1 MENKTKLEVIT
12 PTQTM
17 INEEVE
23 MVVVPGSEGHFGV
36 LPLHAHT
43 LSTLNRGIVT
53 VYENN
58 DASNEIIID
67 GGIADVTPQGCSIL
81 VERAEIV
88 KSLDKNEIEK
98 KYQFHKDK
106 ENSFENPIEEKAN
119 NDGPLRASSVQPKSV
134 SLNASFA
141 SEFLIT

>member
-43 LSTLNRGIVT
+43 LSTLDRGIIT

-119 NDGPLRASSVQPKSV
+119 NDELKW
-134 SLNASFA
+134 L
-141 SEFLIT
+141 EFVLEQVKN

>member
-43 LSTLNRGIVT
+43 LSTLDRGIVT

-106 ENSFENPIEEKAN
+106 ENSFENTIEEKAN
-119 NDGPLRASSVQPKSV
+119 NDELKW
-134 SLNASFA
+134 L
-141 SEFLIT
+141 EFVLEKVKN

>member
-43 LSTLNRGIVT
+43 LSTLDRGIVT

-88 KSLDKNEIEK
+88 KSLDKNKIEK
-98 KYQFHKDK
+98 KYQFYKDK

-119 NDGPLRASSVQPKSV
+119 NDELKW
-134 SLNASFA
+134 L
-141 SEFLIT
+141 EFVLEQVKN

>member
-98 KYQFHKDK
+98 KHQFHKDK

-119 NDGPLRASSVQPKSV
+119 NDELKW
-134 SLNASFA
+134 L
-141 SEFLIT
+141 EFVLEQVKN

>member
-119 NDGPLRASSVQPKSV
+119 NDALKWLKFVLEQVK
-134 SLNASFA
+134 N
-141 SEFLIT
+141 

>member
-43 LSTLNRGIVT
+43 LSTLNRGIVS

-119 NDGPLRASSVQPKSV
+119 NDELKW
-134 SLNASFA
+134 L
-141 SEFLIT
+141 EFVLEQVKN

>member
-43 LSTLNRGIVT
+43 LSTLDRGIVT

-119 NDGPLRASSVQPKSV
+119 NDELKW
-134 SLNASFA
+134 L
-141 SEFLIT
+141 EFVLEQVKK

>member
-43 LSTLNRGIVT
+43 LSTLDRGIVT

-119 NDGPLRASSVQPKSV
+119 NEELKW
-134 SLNASFA
+134 L
-141 SEFLIT
+141 EFVLEQNHCKEL

>member
-106 ENSFENPIEEKAN
+106 ENSFENPTEEQAN
-119 NDGPLRASSVQPKSV
+119 NDELKW
-134 SLNASFA
+134 L
-141 SEFLIT
+141 EFVLEQVKN

>member
-43 LSTLNRGIVT
+43 LSTLDRGIVT
-53 VYENN
+53 IYENN

-81 VERAEIV
+81 VERAEIA

-119 NDGPLRASSVQPKSV
+119 NDELKW
-134 SLNASFA
+134 L
-141 SEFLIT
+141 EFVLEQVKN

>member
-53 VYENN
+53 IYENN

-119 NDGPLRASSVQPKSV
+119 NDELEW
-134 SLNASFA
+134 L
-141 SEFLIT
+141 EFVLEQVKN

>member
-119 NDGPLRASSVQPKSV
+119 NDELRW
-134 SLNASFA
+134 L
-141 SEFLIT
+141 EFVLEQVKN

>member
-12 PTQTM
+12 PTQTI

-43 LSTLNRGIVT
+43 LSTLDRGIVT

-58 DASNEIIID
+58 NASNEIIID

-98 KYQFHKDK
+98 KYQFHKEK

-119 NDGPLRASSVQPKSV
+119 NDELKW
-134 SLNASFA
+134 L
-141 SEFLIT
+141 EFVLEQVKN

>member
-43 LSTLNRGIVT
+43 LST
-53 VYENN
+53 
-58 DASNEIIID
+58 
-67 GGIADVTPQGCSIL
+67 P
-81 VERAEIV
+81 
-88 KSLDKNEIEK
+88 
-98 KYQFHKDK
+98 
-106 ENSFENPIEEKAN
+106 
-119 NDGPLRASSVQPKSV
+119 V
-134 SLNASFA
+134 SYTHLT
-141 SEFLIT
+141 LPTR

>member
-17 INEEVE
+17 INQEVE

-53 VYENN
+53 IYENN

-119 NDGPLRASSVQPKSV
+119 NDELKW
-134 SLNASFA
+134 L
-141 SEFLIT
+141 EFVLEQVKN

>member
-43 LSTLNRGIVT
+43 LSTLDRGIVT

-67 GGIADVTPQGCSIL
+67 GGIADVSPQGCSIL
-81 VERAEIV
+81 VERAEIT

-119 NDGPLRASSVQPKSV
+119 NDELKW
-134 SLNASFA
+134 L
-141 SEFLIT
+141 EFVLEQVKN

>member
-43 LSTLNRGIVT
+43 LSTLDRGIVT

-58 DASNEIIID
+58 VSSNEIIID

-119 NDGPLRASSVQPKSV
+119 NDELKW
-134 SLNASFA
+134 L
-141 SEFLIT
+141 EFVLEQVKN

>member
-43 LSTLNRGIVT
+43 LSTLDRGIVT

-106 ENSFENPIEEKAN
+106 ENSFENPMEEKAN
-119 NDGPLRASSVQPKSV
+119 NDELKW
-134 SLNASFA
+134 L
-141 SEFLIT
+141 EFVLEQVKN

>member
-23 MVVVPGSEGHFGV
+23 MVVVPGTEGHFGV

-43 LSTLNRGIVT
+43 LSTLDRGIVT

-119 NDGPLRASSVQPKSV
+119 NDELKW
-134 SLNASFA
+134 L
-141 SEFLIT
+141 EFVLEQVKN

>member
-53 VYENN
+53 IYENN

-67 GGIADVTPQGCSIL
+67 GGIADITPQGCSIL

-119 NDGPLRASSVQPKSV
+119 NDELKW
-134 SLNASFA
+134 L
-141 SEFLIT
+141 EFVLEQVKN

>member
-23 MVVVPGSEGHFGV
+23 MVVVPGSEGHIGV

-43 LSTLNRGIVT
+43 LSTLDRGIVT

-106 ENSFENPIEEKAN
+106 ENSFENPIEENAN
-119 NDGPLRASSVQPKSV
+119 NDELKW
-134 SLNASFA
+134 L
-141 SEFLIT
+141 EFVLEQVKN

>member
-43 LSTLNRGIVT
+43 LSTLDRGIVT

-67 GGIADVTPQGCSIL
+67 GGIADVTTQGCSIL
-81 VERAEIV
+81 VERAEIA

-119 NDGPLRASSVQPKSV
+119 NDELKW
-134 SLNASFA
+134 L
-141 SEFLIT
+141 EFVLEQVKN

>member
-43 LSTLNRGIVT
+43 LSTLDRGIVT

-58 DASNEIIID
+58 DASNKIIID
-67 GGIADVTPQGCSIL
+67 GGIVDVTPQGCSIL

-119 NDGPLRASSVQPKSV
+119 NDELKW
-134 SLNASFA
+134 L
-141 SEFLIT
+141 EFVLEQVKN

>member
-43 LSTLNRGIVT
+43 LSTLDRGIVT

-67 GGIADVTPQGCSIL
+67 GGIADVTPEGCSIL

-119 NDGPLRASSVQPKSV
+119 NDELKW
-134 SLNASFA
+134 L
-141 SEFLIT
+141 EFVLEQVKN

>member
-43 LSTLNRGIVT
+43 LSTLDRGIVT

-88 KSLDKNEIEK
+88 KSLDKNEISK

-119 NDGPLRASSVQPKSV
+119 NDELKW
-134 SLNASFA
+134 L
-141 SEFLIT
+141 EFVLEQVKN

>member
-12 PTQTM
+12 PTQTV

-43 LSTLNRGIVT
+43 LSTLDRGIVT

-119 NDGPLRASSVQPKSV
+119 NDELKW
-134 SLNASFA
+134 L
-141 SEFLIT
+141 EFVLEQVKN

>member
-17 INEEVE
+17 INEEVK

-43 LSTLNRGIVT
+43 LSTLDRGIVT

-88 KSLDKNEIEK
+88 KSIDKNEIEK

-106 ENSFENPIEEKAN
+106 ENSFENPVEEKAN
-119 NDGPLRASSVQPKSV
+119 NDELKW
-134 SLNASFA
+134 L
-141 SEFLIT
+141 EFVLEQVKN

>member
-88 KSLDKNEIEK
+88 KSLNKNEIEK

-119 NDGPLRASSVQPKSV
+119 NDELKW
-134 SLNASFA
+134 L
-141 SEFLIT
+141 EFVLKQVKD

>member
-17 INEEVE
+17 INEDVE

-43 LSTLNRGIVT
+43 LSTLDRGIVT

-58 DASNEIIID
+58 ATSNEVIID
-67 GGIADVTPQGCSIL
+67 GGIADVTPQGCTIL

-88 KSLDKNEIEK
+88 KSLDKNEVEK
-98 KYQFHKDK
+98 KYKFYKDK
-106 ENSFENPIEEKAN
+106 ENSFENHIEEKAN
-119 NDGPLRASSVQPKSV
+119 NDELKW
-134 SLNASFA
+134 L
-141 SEFLIT
+141 EFVLEQVKK

>member
-119 NDGPLRASSVQPKSV
+119 NDELKW
-134 SLNASFA
+134 L
-141 SEFLIT
+141 EFVLEQSKN

>member
-43 LSTLNRGIVT
+43 LSTLDRGIVT

-88 KSLDKNEIEK
+88 KSLNKNEIEK

-106 ENSFENPIEEKAN
+106 EKSFENPIEEKAN
-119 NDGPLRASSVQPKSV
+119 NDELKW
-134 SLNASFA
+134 L
-141 SEFLIT
+141 EFVLEKVKN

>member
-53 VYENN
+53 IYENN

-106 ENSFENPIEEKAN
+106 ENSFENPIEKKAN
-119 NDGPLRASSVQPKSV
+119 NDELKW
-134 SLNASFA
+134 L
-141 SEFLIT
+141 EFVLEQVKN

>member
-43 LSTLNRGIVT
+43 LSTLDRGIVT

-106 ENSFENPIEEKAN
+106 ENSFENPMEEKAN
-119 NDGPLRASSVQPKSV
+119 NDELKW
-134 SLNASFA
+134 L
-141 SEFLIT
+141 EFVLEKVKN